1 MGRIMLVGS
10 IAIVLELTVP
20 ALAAP
25 PYTTT
30 DIQNS
35 ATTCTNTDIQ
45 NLVCETGSY
54 NPPNPANGGSY
65 SPPTCTSTSNG
76 NKTAVGNAFDLAPV
90 KVKLELCALKK
101 IIIQTDATAVLMGF
115 WENPLTKS
123 ASGGR
128 PNSYILIRSD
138 STTSNLKKVLND
150 NFTSVFKNTTPGLNP
165 DHTVTADSVSLGL
178 LAVLAH
184 EVGHIKWHR
193 DNIYSSLGCYYDN
206 FVGANAW
213 KADGQL
219 ATSVVRPWHPD
230 FADANAGGLPNQR
243 ASHADNQA
251 PDPHKSGLSPGQVRN
266 LYTKGFVSAAAGIS
280 PEEDFVETYA
290 LLTILNVSTPPMI
303 TLSIT
308 NGGNSVMIPDDSSLP
323 KRNCVAP
330 LIN

>member
-1 MGRIMLVGS
+1 MSRIMLVGS
-10 IAIVLELTVP
+10 IAIVLELTAP
-20 ALAAP
+20 ALAAT
-25 PYTTT
+25 PYTKT

-35 ATTCTNTDIQ
+35 ATCTNTDIQ

-54 NPPNPANGGSY
+54 NPPNGGSY

-90 KVKLELCALKK
+90 KVKLELCALKN
-101 IIIQTDATAVLMGF
+101 IIIQTDSTAVPMGF

-123 ASGGR
+123 TSGGR

-150 NFTSVFKNTTPGLNP
+150 NFTSVFKNTTPNGLNP
-165 DHTVTADSVSLGL
+165 DHTVTPDSVSLGL

-206 FVGANAW
+206 FVGANNAW

-230 FADANAGGLPNQR
+230 FADPNAGGPPNQR
-243 ASHADNQA
+243 ASHTDNQA
-251 PDPHKSGLSPGQVRN
+251 PDPHASGLNPGQVRN
-266 LYTKGFVSAAAGIS
+266 LYTKGFVSAVAGIS

-303 TLSIT
+303 KLSIT
-308 NGGNSVMIPDDSSLP
+308 NGNSVMIPDNSSLS